1 MIQAGGQAA
10 ETSPAASVPYI
21 GRFAPSPT
29 GPLHFGSLVAAM
41 ASYADARFATGRWL
55 LRIEDLDAPRDSP
68 QAAASFPT
76 TLERYG
82 FEWDGSI
89 LYQSTRHEAYADA
102 LAMLIREHRAFPC
115 ACTRSELS
123 TAPIGHGGE
132 RIYPGT
138 CRLGLPAGRGGR
150 AWRARV
156 DATTISFED
165 RIQGT
170 ISQQLD
176 RDAGDFVVRRAD
188 GLWAYQL
195 AVVVD
200 DRDQHVTDIV
210 RGADLLH
217 STPRQIWLQRQLADA
232 PTARYAHVPLVVN
245 ACGEKLSKQT
255 LAAALPMDAPERR
268 LIEAWRFLGQ
278 REPDFIIGNVREFWT
293 FATTVWDI
301 ARVPRGAQVSPD
313 CAGQSARVDPL

>member
-1 MIQAGGQAA
+1 MIPAGGQAA
-10 ETSPAASVPYI
+10 ETSPATSVPYI

-29 GPLHFGSLVAAM
+29 GPLHFGSLVAAV
-41 ASYADARFATGRWL
+41 ASYADARVAASRWL
-55 LRIEDLDAPRDSP
+55 LRIEDLDPPRDSRE
-68 QAAASFPT
+68 AAASFPT

-82 FEWDGSI
+82 FEWDGAI

-102 LAMLIREHRAFPC
+102 LAMLIRERQAFPC

-123 TAPIGHGGE
+123 SAPIGDGGE

-138 CRLGLPAGRGGR
+138 CRHGLPAGRDGR

-170 ISQQLD
+170 ITQQLD

-210 RGADLLH
+210 RGADLLN

-232 PTARYAHVPLVVN
+232 PTARYAHVPLVVD
-245 ACGEKLSKQT
+245 ARGDKLSKQT

-268 LIEAWRFLGQ
+268 LLEAWRFLGQ
-278 REPDFIIGNVREFWT
+278 REPDFSIGNVREFWT
-293 FATTVWDI
+293 YATTVWDI
-301 ARVPRGAQVSPD
+301 ARVPPAPHVGPD
-313 CAGQSARVDPL
+313 SVGQSARVDPL